1 MKYLKTSAFAIFP
14 RFRCRL
20 FLALSVITAAV
31 GVSDRSLAQPPIV
44 AQLPDATFSLTVTP
58 YQTASTPGT
67 LTGIFNEPA
76 GTSLT
81 STAMINQGLDPYV
94 SASVVNV
101 GVPAGFGTNVISTAA
116 TAQYEYYFE
125 IMGGAGSTAN
135 VTISAS
141 GSATAANFFSQATA
155 QFTVGTASSL
165 LINEND
171 NVTSATTV
179 PFTIDNS
186 IAVPLNTLISVV
198 LYTFASD
205 AGPGTTSSYVDP
217 QISLD
222 ADQSGDTLIFSPNFL
237 PVPEPSAG
245 AMLVLGG
252 ASLLGVRRF
261 RGRFSEVGTARCAVR
276 APSGRKIPAALP
288 PGTSQRDVP
297 TNTFTTTD
305 VYAFEREL
313 EKLHPDIS
321 KADVKASKIRQQL
334 QVLPPSPC
342 FGATR
347 RGAGLPYEREG
358 LAAQVVKKFAVN
370 IEKTRRE
377 ILKEIT
383 PIFLPGDN
391 E

>member
-1 MKYLKTSAFAIFP
+1 MKYLNTSAFAIFP

-31 GVSDRSLAQPPIV
+31 EVSDRSLAQIPIIP
-44 AQLPDATFSLTVTP
+44 QLPNATFSLTVTP

-67 LTGIFNEPA
+67 LTGITSEPA

-101 GVPAGFGTNVISTAA
+101 GVPAGFGTNIVATYA

-125 IMGGAGSTAN
+125 ILGGAGSTAN

-155 QFTVGTASSL
+155 QFTVSTASTL
-165 LINEND
+165 FINEND

-179 PFTIDNS
+179 PFTINNS
-186 IAVPLNTLISVV
+186 VAVPLNTLVSVV
-198 LYTFASD
+198 LYTFAAD

-222 ADQSGDTLIFSPNFL
+222 AGQSGDTLLFSPNFL

-261 RGRFSEVGTARCAVR
+261 RGRF
-276 APSGRKIPAALP
+276 AA
-288 PGTSQRDVP
+288 SR
-297 TNTFTTTD
+297 
-305 VYAFEREL
+305 
-313 EKLHPDIS
+313 
-321 KADVKASKIRQQL
+321 
-334 QVLPPSPC
+334 
-342 FGATR
+342 
-347 RGAGLPYEREG
+347 
-358 LAAQVVKKFAVN
+358 
-370 IEKTRRE
+370 
-377 ILKEIT
+377 
-383 PIFLPGDN
+383 
-391 E
+391 